1 MIIKLTIQQQEDE
14 IRSKIFKALSE
25 PLRIEILRF
34 LKQKE
39 LEATCGEIGSNVK
52 LTKSAASYHFKNL
65 REAGLTFTRKES
77 REKYVSINY
86 ELFEKY
92 LPHFLDTL

>member
-1 MIIKLTIQQQEDE
+1 MTIKLNNQREDE
-14 IRSKIFKALSE
+14 IRSKMFQALSE
-25 PLRIEILRF
+25 PIRIEILRF
-34 LKQKE
+34 LKKKDSE
-39 LEATCGEIGSNVK
+39 VTCGEIGNNVN

-86 ELFEKY
+86 EMFEQY
-92 LPHFLDTL
+92 LPNFLDTL

>member
-1 MIIKLTIQQQEDE
+1 MTIKLSIKQEDE
-14 IRSKIFKALSE
+14 VRSKIFKALSD
-25 PLRIEILRF
+25 PLRLEILRF
-34 LKQKE
+34 LKHKGTE
-39 LEATCGEIGSNVK
+39 VTCGEIGDNVN

-86 ELFEKY
+86 EMFEQY
-92 LPHFLDTL
+92 LPKFLDTI

>member
-1 MIIKLTIQQQEDE
+1 MTIKLTIKQEDE

-34 LKQKE
+34 LKQQNSE
-39 LEATCGEIGSNVK
+39 VTCGEIGDNVN

-65 REAGLTFTRKES
+65 REAGLTFTRKKS

-86 ELFEKY
+86 EIFEQY

>member
-1 MIIKLTIQQQEDE
+1 MVIKLTNQQLEDD
-14 IRSKIFKALSE
+14 IRSKIFKTLSE
-25 PLRIEILRF
+25 PIRIEILRF
-34 LKQKE
+34 LKKKSSE
-39 LEATCGEIGSNVK
+39 VTCGEIGANVNI
-52 LTKSAASYHFKNL
+52 TKSAASYHFKNL

-86 ELFEKY
+86 EMFEKY